1 MNEIDANIAA
11 IRDDQIKMAG
21 TFHRLFN
28 STDGQTV
35 LALLKNETNQSCL
48 SGNILMDGDSNVNPA
63 EFMFIREG
71 QNSVV
76 RFIDKMLKYY
86 GEYK

>member
-1 MNEIDANIAA
+1 MNEIDANIIALQQ
-11 IRDDQIKMAG
+11 DQIKMAG
-21 TFHRLFN
+21 TFHRLFK
-28 STDGQTV
+28 STDGATV
-35 LALLKNETNQSCL
+35 LALLKSETDRSAL

-86 GEYK
+86 EGNK